1 MKVAKVENHYSEKE
15 FKKLFSKFKNDA
27 HVYIRLVFIR
37 SLINGNTIQDSA
49 KILGI
54 NRSTGTEWLKRFNEH
69 GVEGLKPH
77 YNERGRKCKL
87 SDDDL
92 KKIEEAILEEDI
104 SYTIK
109 DVQKFISNEFNIDYS
124 YKQVWEI
131 SRIKLGLNY
140 GKPFIKYKERPKNY
154 KENLKKN

>member
-1 MKVAKVENHYSEKE
+1 MKVAKVENHYSEEE
-15 FKKLFSKFKNDA
+15 FKKLFFKFKNDA

-37 SLINGNTIQDSA
+37 SLLNGNTIQDSA
-49 KILGI
+49 KVLGI
-54 NRSTGTEWLKRFNEH
+54 NRSTGTKWLKRFNED

-87 SDDDL
+87 SEEDL

-109 DVQKFISNEFNIDYS
+109 DVQKFISKEFKIDYS

-131 SRIKLGLNY
+131 TRIKLDLNY
-140 GKPFIKYKERPKNY
+140 
-154 KENLKKN
+154 

>member
-1 MKVAKVENHYSEKE
+1 MKVAKVENHYSEEE
-15 FKKLFSKFKNDA
+15 FKKLFFKFKNDA

-37 SLINGNTIQDSA
+37 SLLNGNTIQDSA
-49 KILGI
+49 KVLGI
-54 NRSTGTEWLKRFNEH
+54 NRSTGTEWLKRFNEE

-87 SDDDL
+87 SEEDL

-109 DVQKFISNEFNIDYS
+109 DVQKFISKEFEIDYS

-131 SRIKLGLNY
+131 TRIKLDLNY
-140 GKPFIKYKERPKNY
+140 GKPFIKYKERPENY
-154 KENLKKN
+154 KESLKKN